1 MYLLIIITILL
12 LTILRSGLSMTKQNI
27 VVVGAGYAGV
37 SATKFLAKKFK
48 KDTDVTITLIDRHSY
63 HTMMTEL
70 HEVAGGRVEPEAI
83 QYDLQRLFSRK
94 KNVKLVTDTVT
105 GIDKENKVVKTLA
118 GSYPF
123 DQLIL
128 GMGGEP
134 NDFGTPGVKENGFTL
149 WSFDDAVKI
158 RHHIEATVAKAAI
171 EPDAEVR
178 KAMLTFVVCGSG
190 FTGIEMVGELIDWKD
205 RLAKDAKIDPDEITL
220 MVVEA
225 MPTILNMLSRNDA
238 AKAERYLE
246 KKNVQL
252 LLNSP
257 IVEVAADHIKLKDGS
272 EVPTHTL
279 IWTAGVKAT
288 SDAAD
293 FGLEAA
299 RGSRL
304 VANEYMQAKGYE
316 DKNIYIIGDLVYYE
330 ETPNTPTPQIVQAA
344 EQTGHTAAANIVAD
358 IKGGEK
364 HAFKGNYQGFMVS
377 IGAKWGVANLFDKIH
392 LSGFLAI
399 IMKHIVNLKYF
410 FDIRSGYYMFQYIMH
425 EIFHIKDDR
434 SVARGHTSRY
444 GNVLWSV
451 PLRVFYGM
459 VWLVES
465 MKKIVGNGDYLKPS
479 TWFGDGSWFTDKV
492 VFPFPWLQEQVTT
505 GASQATDTATTA
517 ASGAA
522 DAAASGGADAATQAA
537 HFGLSYAYGETPMQV
552 FDHMPKW
559 FESVMKFMMP
569 NQEVALFMQKF
580 MTIVEV
586 CIALALIAGL
596 FTWLSSA
603 ATIGLTIAFCLS
615 GMFYWVN
622 IWFIFVAFALMNGS
636 GRAVGLDRW
645 VIPWIQRKLGKA
657 WYGTPKARYGGK

>member
-1 MYLLIIITILL
+1 
-12 LTILRSGLSMTKQNI
+12 MTKQNI

-134 NDFGTPGVKENGFTL
+134 NDFGKPGVKENGFTL

-505 GASQATDTATTA
+505 GASQATETATTA

>member
-1 MYLLIIITILL
+1 
-12 LTILRSGLSMTKQNI
+12 MTKQNI

-158 RHHIEATVAKAAI
+158 HHHIEATVAKAAI

-505 GASQATDTATTA
+505 GASQATETATTA